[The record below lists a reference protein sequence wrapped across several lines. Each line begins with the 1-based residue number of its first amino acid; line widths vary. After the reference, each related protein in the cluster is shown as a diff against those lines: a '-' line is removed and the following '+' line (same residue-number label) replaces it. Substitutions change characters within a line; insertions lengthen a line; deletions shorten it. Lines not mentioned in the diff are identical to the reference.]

1 MPRLYAFRG
10 HRFDPQIVGKLD
22 DVVTQPYD
30 KISDSLRLEYLD
42 RSPFNVAHLIVNSD
56 YEAAGRV
63 LESWISEG
71 ALQRDEEPSLYA
83 YQQSYTWENREY
95 ERTGVIGLVSI
106 REAAASIK
114 GHEKTMSGPLQ
125 DRLHLLRET
134 EINDGLIF
142 SLYQEPARRT
152 DLFLE
157 EVVAGGPPRID
168 VGDDSGFRHRLW
180 RIEQQRIPEEL
191 NKILKPLTFYIA
203 DGHHRF
209 QTAVHFMQECEE
221 KGWKPGGVESFD
233 KRMMAL
239 FNMESPGL
247 RILATHRALRGLL
260 DFSLK
265 EFLAALASEFDVR
278 PQNSLAELRGVLN
291 RSSKTIGMISG
302 RPLRAYSVR
311 PREGLS
317 TGLRGLPR
325 TSADLDVSL
334 LHHGI
339 LEPLLGIGRVELA
352 AQSHVDYFRDTD
364 RLAQRVEAGVYSLGF
379 LLRPTT
385 LDQVR
390 RCSDEGIMMPQKST
404 DFFPKLLTGL
414 VFSKMVISKDL
425 ENRF

>member
-1 MPRLYAFRG
+1 MPGLYAFRG
-10 HRFDPQIVGKLD
+10 HRFDPQIVGGLD

-30 KISDSLRLEYLD
+30 KISHSLRLEYLD
-42 RSPFNVAHLIVNSD
+42 RSPFNVAHLIVSSD
-56 YEAAGRV
+56 YEAAGKA

-71 ALQRDEEPSLYA
+71 ALGRDEEPSLYA
-83 YQQSYTWENREY
+83 YQQSYTWENQEY

-125 DRLHLLRET
+125 DRLQLLRET
-134 EINDGLIF
+134 EVNDGLIF
-142 SLYQEPARRT
+142 SLYEEPARHT
-152 DLFLE
+152 DLLLG

-180 RIEQQRIPEEL
+180 RIKEQKIQEEL
-191 NKILKPLTFYIA
+191 NEVLKPLTFYIA

-247 RILATHRALRGLL
+247 RILATHRAVRGLV
-260 DFSLK
+260 DFSLE
-265 EFLAALASEFDVR
+265 EFLTALAPEFRVR
-278 PQNSLAELRGVLN
+278 SQTSLAELRGVLN
-291 RSSKTIGMISG
+291 RSPKTIGMISG
-302 RPLRAYSVR
+302 RPLRAYSLR
-311 PREGLS
+311 PRERLPSGLPGLS
-317 TGLRGLPR
+317 G
-325 TSADLDVSL
+325 TSADLDVNL
-334 LHHGI
+334 LHRGI
-339 LEPLLGIGRVELA
+339 LEPLLGIGKVELA
-352 AQSHVDYFRDTD
+352 AQSHVDYFRDAD
-364 RLAQRVEAGVYSLGF
+364 SLAERVEEGVYSLGF

-385 LDQVR
+385 MKQVR

-404 DFFPKLLTGL
+404 DFFPKVLTGL
-414 VFSKMVISKDL
+414 VFSKMVISKDQ
-425 ENRF
+425 

>member
-1 MPRLYAFRG
+1 MPGLYAFRG
-10 HRFDPQIVGKLD
+10 HRFDPQIVGGLD

-30 KISDSLRLEYLD
+30 KISHSLRLEYLD
-42 RSPFNVAHLIVNSD
+42 RSPFNVAHLIVSSD
-56 YEAAGRV
+56 YEAAGKA

-71 ALQRDEEPSLYA
+71 ALGRDEEPSLYA
-83 YQQSYTWENREY
+83 YQQSYTWENQEY

-125 DRLHLLRET
+125 DRLQLLRET
-134 EINDGLIF
+134 EVNDGLIF
-142 SLYQEPARRT
+142 SLYEEPARHT
-152 DLFLE
+152 DLLLG

-180 RIEQQRIPEEL
+180 RIKEPKIQEEL
-191 NKILKPLTFYIA
+191 NEVLKPLTFYIA

-221 KGWKPGGVESFD
+221 KGWNPGGVESFD

-247 RILATHRALRGLL
+247 RILATHRAVRGLV
-260 DFSLK
+260 DFSLE
-265 EFLAALASEFDVR
+265 EFLTALASEFRVR
-278 PQNSLAELRGVLN
+278 SQTSLAELRGVLN
-291 RSSKTIGMISG
+291 RSPKTIGMISG
-302 RPLRAYSVR
+302 RPLRAYSLR
-311 PREGLS
+311 PRERLPS
-317 TGLRGLPR
+317 GLRGLSG
-325 TSADLDVSL
+325 TSADLDVNL
-334 LHHGI
+334 LHRGI
-339 LEPLLGIGRVELA
+339 LEPLLGIGKVELA
-352 AQSHVDYFRDTD
+352 AQSHVDYFRDAD
-364 RLAQRVEAGVYSLGF
+364 SLAERVEEGVYSLGF

-385 LDQVR
+385 MKQVR

-414 VFSKMVISKDL
+414 VFSKMVISKDP
-425 ENRF
+425 

>member
-30 KISDSLRLEYLD
+30 KISDSLRREYLD
-42 RSPFNVAHLIVNSD
+42 RSPFNVAHLIANND
-56 YEAAGRV
+56 YEAAGRA
-63 LESWISEG
+63 LESWTSEG
-71 ALQRDEEPSLYA
+71 ALRRDEKPSLYA
-83 YQQSYTWENREY
+83 YQQSYIWENREY

-134 EINDGLIF
+134 EVNDGLIF

-180 RIEQQRIPEEL
+180 RIEQQRIQGEL
-191 NKILKPLTFYIA
+191 NQILKPLTFYIA

-209 QTAVHFMQECEE
+209 RTAVRFMQECEE
-221 KGWKPGGVESFD
+221 KGWSPGGVESFD

-247 RILATHRALRGLL
+247 RILATHRALRGLV

-265 EFLAALASEFDVR
+265 EFLTALASEFDVR

-311 PREGLS
+311 PREGLPS
-317 TGLRGLPR
+317 GLRGLPR
-325 TSADLDVSL
+325 TSADLDVNL

-364 RLAQRVEAGVYSLGF
+364 RLAQRVKAGVYSLGF

-414 VFSKMVISKDL
+414 VFSKMAITKDL
-425 ENRF
+425 GNR

>member
-1 MPRLYAFRG
+1 MPGLYAFRG
-10 HRFDPQIVGKLD
+10 HRFDPQIVGGLD

-30 KISDSLRLEYLD
+30 KISHSLRLEYLD
-42 RSPFNVAHLIVNSD
+42 RSPFNVAHLIVSSD
-56 YEAAGRV
+56 YEAAGKA

-71 ALQRDEEPSLYA
+71 ALGRDEEPSLYA
-83 YQQSYTWENREY
+83 YQQSYTWENQEY

-125 DRLHLLRET
+125 DRLQLLRET
-134 EINDGLIF
+134 EVNDGLIF
-142 SLYQEPARRT
+142 SLYEEPARHT
-152 DLFLE
+152 DLLLG

-180 RIEQQRIPEEL
+180 RIKEQKIQEEL
-191 NKILKPLTFYIA
+191 NEVLKPLTFYIA

-247 RILATHRALRGLL
+247 RILATHRAVRGLV
-260 DFSLK
+260 DFSLE
-265 EFLAALASEFDVR
+265 EFLTALAPEFRVR
-278 PQNSLAELRGVLN
+278 SQTSLAELRGVLN
-291 RSSKTIGMISG
+291 RSPKTIGMISG
-302 RPLRAYSVR
+302 RPLRAYSLR
-311 PREGLS
+311 PRERLPS
-317 TGLRGLPR
+317 GLRGLSG
-325 TSADLDVSL
+325 TSADLDVNL
-334 LHHGI
+334 LHRGI
-339 LEPLLGIGRVELA
+339 LESLLGIGKVELA
-352 AQSHVDYFRDTD
+352 AQSHVDYFRDAD
-364 RLAQRVEAGVYSLGF
+364 SLAERVEEGVYSLGF

-385 LDQVR
+385 MKQVR

-404 DFFPKLLTGL
+404 DFFPKVLTGL
-414 VFSKMVISKDL
+414 VFSKMVISKDQ
-425 ENRF
+425 